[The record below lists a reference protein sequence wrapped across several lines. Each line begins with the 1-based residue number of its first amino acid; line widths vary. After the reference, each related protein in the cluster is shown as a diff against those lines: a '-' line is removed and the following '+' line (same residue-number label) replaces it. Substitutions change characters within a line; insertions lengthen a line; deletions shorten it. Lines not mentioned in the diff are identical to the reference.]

1 MSYEEQLLSN
11 AEVSAKDL
19 HKVLTGEKDF
29 GSDGLRIREM
39 SIKEYQRFL
48 ASKGHNRGI
57 DFTIA
62 HAVAEDREE
71 LKRMLK
77 QHKLLPEK

>member
-29 GSDGLRIREM
+29 GSDGLRIREGA
-39 SIKEYQRFL
+39 IHDYHKYL
-48 ASKGHNRGI
+48 GSKAHHKGI

-62 HAVAEDREE
+62 HAVAKDREE

-77 QHKLLPEK
+77 QQKLLPEK